1 MCHSY
6 NHRIMNLTSLEHE
19 ILRLHNRLSLTKT
32 VEDAWRIG
40 ELLAQGKEEL
50 PHGEFQPWVRRMGLS
65 VRSAQEYMLV
75 YRHFDKAQHAAPL
88 SLRAFLAEF
97 RQAQRA
103 ASRAE
108 WQANIEAAKQASRH
122 VPPDSCIQHADAYTF
137 HWPSGIDVIATD
149 PPWKDHSAF
158 AWLARMAAKK
168 LTERG
173 VLLVQVGH
181 GVLPKRLQVFLDAG
195 LRYRWT
201 LAIVY
206 SQMSHREAHAAFISL
221 WRPVLVFC
229 KGRHPAHAQVTD
241 TMTVFHYAK
250 PNLTHPWQQ
259 PLQPWVKWLSAI
271 SKPGHV
277 IADPF
282 AGTGTIAVAVRM
294 LGQGR
299 SFIGTEKDLT
309 TARLAWAR
317 LGSTE

>member
-1 MCHSY
+1 
-6 NHRIMNLTSLEHE
+6 MNLQSLEHE
-19 ILRLHNRLSLTKT
+19 ILRLHSQLSLRKT

-40 ELLAQGKEEL
+40 ELLAQAKEEL
-50 PHGEFQPWVRRMGLS
+50 LHGEFQPWVRRMRLS

-88 SLRAFLAEF
+88 SLRAFLTEF

-103 ASRAE
+103 ASKAQWR
-108 WQANIEAAKQASRH
+108 ANIEAAKKASCH
-122 VPPDSCIQHADAYTF
+122 VPPDSWIHHADAYTF
-137 HWPSGIDVIATD
+137 RWPSGIDVIAID
-149 PPWKDHSAF
+149 PPWKDDDAF

-168 LTERG
+168 LTDRG
-173 VLLVQVGH
+173 VLLVQAGQ
-181 GVLPKRLQVFLDAG
+181 GVLPKRLRVFLDAG

-206 SQMSHREAHAAFISL
+206 SQLTYREAHTAFINL

-229 KGRHPAHAQVTD
+229 KGRHPAHPQVTD
-241 TMTVFHYAK
+241 TMTVFNCAK

-259 PLQPWVKWLSAI
+259 PLQPWVKWLGAL
-271 SKPGHV
+271 SKPGHL

-282 AGTGTIAVAVRM
+282 AGTGTIAVSVRM
-294 LGQGR
+294 LGEGR
-299 SFIGTEKDLT
+299 RFIGTEKDLA

-317 LGSTE
+317 LSSPE